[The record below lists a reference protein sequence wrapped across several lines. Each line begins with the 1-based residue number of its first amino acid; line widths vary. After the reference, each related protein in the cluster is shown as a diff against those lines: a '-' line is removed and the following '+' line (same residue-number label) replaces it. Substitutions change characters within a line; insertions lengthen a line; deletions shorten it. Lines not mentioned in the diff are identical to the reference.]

1 MGSHVLVQ
9 CSASHVRSPLV
20 APMSLRVAAMLTAKS
35 GLLRALETLPQ
46 LGQTLYIG
54 MRGT

>member
-1 MGSHVLVQ
+1 
-9 CSASHVRSPLV
+9 
-20 APMSLRVAAMLTAKS
+20 VAAMLTAKS